1 MVPSPTDCLQFARHG
16 VQRPPFRPVRDLA
29 VCALV
34 SVGAYVVT
42 APMWRLWHGFFGWY
56 ALHSQSVLNAIDH
69 GLTFERFAEKP
80 FGTCRHQPFVYAFIL
95 ECGDEDDGRAYTNIS
110 QDLEQLHSTN
120 SVHLHVGYQAVDFN
134 KPPLR

>member
-1 MVPSPTDCLQFARHG
+1 MVFNGRHFDQFVILLCVRCICRCVRCHGTYVLAMAR
-16 VQRPPFRPVRDLA
+16 
-29 VCALV
+29 
-34 SVGAYVVT
+34 
-42 APMWRLWHGFFGWY
+42 FFGWY

-69 GLTFERFAEKP
+69 GLAFERFAEKP

-95 ECGDEDDGRAYTNIS
+95 ECGDEDDRRAYTNIS
-110 QDLEQLHSTN
+110 QDLEQLHTTN